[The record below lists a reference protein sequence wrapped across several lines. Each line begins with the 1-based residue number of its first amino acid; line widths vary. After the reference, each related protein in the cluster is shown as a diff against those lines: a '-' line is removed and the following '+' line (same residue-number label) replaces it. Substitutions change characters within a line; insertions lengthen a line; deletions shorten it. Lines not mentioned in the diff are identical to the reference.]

1 VSALIWATA
10 RELLFGGRALI
21 LLLSPLIS
29 AAFVAAMEMAT
40 GTGAGLPSDLATLA
54 LTWCREL
61 APPTAV
67 ILGAGVIAGPLRS
80 GEMVL
85 WAVRPITLSAILVAR
100 VAGTWLATM
109 TVLLLPWGLSLPL
122 AQGSIPTAE
131 LVAAPLRA
139 ALASAAVLAPLALLS
154 VLLPL
159 AGDALAYV
167 GLLIGLALA
176 RENVS
181 GIAHRVLDE
190 LARFLFP
197 STGFVDELLTSG
209 RCSLEDPLRWAALLS
224 LALLVSCIL
233 LSRRELHYARSE

>member
-1 VSALIWATA
+1 MSALVWATA
-10 RELLFGGRALI
+10 RELLRGRRALI

-40 GTGAGLPSDLATLA
+40 GTGANLSSDLAALA

-85 WAVRPITLSAILVAR
+85 WAVRPITLPAILVAR
-100 VAGTWLATM
+100 VAGTWIATL
-109 TVLLLPWGLSLPL
+109 TVLLLPWGLTLPL
-122 AQGSIPTAE
+122 AVGSIPTTE
-131 LVAAPLRA
+131 LLAAPLRA

-176 RENVS
+176 RENAAGVVR
-181 GIAHRVLDE
+181 GGLDW
-190 LARFLFP
+190 LLGFLFP
-197 STGFVDELLTSG
+197 STGFVDELLASG
-209 RCSLEDPLRWAALLS
+209 SCSLEDPLRWAAQLS